1 MLQSRFSS
9 LSFTLLLLTSLV
21 WMEMDTLALSPAALE
36 WHQKA
41 RNAIREERYADA
53 ESDIRQAITFDSY
66 DPLLYITLGE
76 IYQKRGLVDQAIQA
90 YDRAAQLDSKDPAI
104 YFSLGTLYEQKQDY
118 PSAQYNYEISQ
129 QKNPSYTY
137 VESRLA
143 RLFGFQKKYDLAIAK
158 YESYLNQ
165 APRDFEAHTQLARFA
180 VATTHPADAQT
191 AIQHLLYVK
200 KEAPSLYKDEALL
213 AKAYLRLNDPKSA
226 LAELASAKENGRY
239 STEVANLQSVA
250 NEALGNINIAIK
262 DLKIA
267 AESNPEDANF
277 QYRLA
282 FLSAKQNQYGEALK
296 YLTQYLSLSPSDV
309 DARVTQVSWLNRQ
322 GSYVTA
328 KNVAQQLL
336 AQEKLNE
343 DQALELFTQQAFA
356 ALKTNDYKTSAD
368 LYEKVFNA
376 TPKTE
381 ENYRTIQQ
389 NLGVAYYQSGQLQ
402 KALGIFQ
409 DLLASNTL
417 DKDETAS
424 IKKDVYHIYLKKG
437 QLAGESKDFEMAK
450 NFLIEAKPFAE
461 STNDLQDL
469 RLELGALYLGNQYN
483 AEAIALYE
491 EALVEEPTNIEAG
504 LNLASLW
511 RESAPAK
518 ALPLLENVL
527 KQANLADD
535 AKFKATYYKASALIE
550 LNRKVEALP
559 LLESL
564 KATALAGKPN
574 ALNAEAW
581 LALGTLYHEKKLYPQ
596 ATQAYQQAVNLDA
609 KNALASYNLGSVYLA
624 QKEYGKA
631 RVALLQAIQGEEPI
645 TQAFY
650 ALGLVEE
657 NSQNKPKAVEYLKEY
672 LNRAGELSAQ
682 TKEKVEAKL
691 KLLSGTPSTV
701 TPLKPLASSPSTP
714 APKADRLPLQ

>member
-1 MLQSRFSS
+1 MLKSRFSS
-9 LSFTLLLLTSLV
+9 LTFTVLILTSLFLTQI
-21 WMEMDTLALSPAALE
+21 DALALSPAALE
-36 WHQKA
+36 WHQKT
-41 RNAIREERYADA
+41 RNAIREERYTDA
-53 ESDIRQAITFDSY
+53 ESDIHQAITFDSY

-76 IYQKRGLVDQAIQA
+76 IYQKQGLVDQAIQA

-137 VESRLA
+137 VDSRLA
-143 RLFGFQKKYDLAIAK
+143 RLLGFQKKYDLAIAK
-158 YESYLNQ
+158 YQTYLNQ
-165 APRDFEAHTQLARFA
+165 APRDFEAHSQLARFA
-180 VATTHPADAQT
+180 VATTRPEDAQT

-200 KEAPSLYKDEALL
+200 KEAPALYKDEALL

-250 NEALGNINIAIK
+250 NEALGNIAVAIR

-282 FLSAKQNQYGEALK
+282 FLSAKQNQYTDALK
-296 YLTQYLSLSPSDV
+296 YLTSYLQLNPSDV
-309 DARVTQVSWLNRQ
+309 NARVTQVAWLNRQ

-328 KNVAQQLL
+328 KNIAQQLL
-336 AQEKLNE
+336 EQEKLNE
-343 DQALELFTQQAFA
+343 DQALELWTQQAFA

-368 LYEKVFNA
+368 LYEKVFA
-376 TPKTE
+376 TTAPTE

-389 NLGVAYYQSGQLQ
+389 NLGVALYQSGQLQ
-402 KALGIFQ
+402 KALGVFQ
-409 DLLASNTL
+409 DLLASRAL

-437 QLAGESKDFEMAK
+437 KLASEGKDFETAK
-450 NFLIEAKPFAE
+450 KFLIDAKPYAQ
-461 STNDLQDL
+461 STEDLQDL
-469 RLELGALYLGNQYN
+469 RLELGALYLENQYTD
-483 AEAIALYE
+483 EAVALYE
-491 EALVEEPTNIEAG
+491 EALVQDPTNVEAG
-504 LNLASLW
+504 LNLASVW
-511 RESAPAK
+511 RASAPAK
-518 ALPLLENVL
+518 ALPLLDKVL
-527 KQANLADD
+527 KQANLPDD
-535 AKFKATYYKASALIE
+535 AKFEATYYKASALIE
-550 LNRKVEALP
+550 LNRKAEALP

-564 KATALAGKPN
+564 KASALSGKPK
-574 ALNAEAW
+574 ALNAEGW

-596 ATQAYQQAVNLDA
+596 AEQAYQQVVKLDA
-609 KNALASYNLGSVYLA
+609 DNALASYNLGSVYLA

-657 NSQNKPKAVEYLKEY
+657 NSQNKPKAIEYLQEY

-691 KLLSGTPSTV
+691 KLLSGTPSSV
-701 TPLKPLASSPSTP
+701 TPSKPVASSPSP
-714 APKADRLPLQ
+714 SAPKVDRLPIQ

>member
-1 MLQSRFSS
+1 MLNARVS
-9 LSFTLLLLTSLV
+9 LPFLTWLFLATLLFLPAEV
-21 WMEMDTLALSPAALE
+21 WALSPAALE

-41 RNAIREERYADA
+41 RNAIAEGRYPQA

-76 IYQKRGLVDQAIQA
+76 IYQKQGLVDQAIQA
-90 YDRAAQLDSKDPAI
+90 YDRAAQLDAKDPAI

-118 PSAQYNYEISQ
+118 PSAQYNYEVSQ

-143 RLFGFQKKYDLAIAK
+143 RLLGFQKKYDLAIAK
-158 YESYLNQ
+158 YEAYLDQ

-180 VATTHPADAQT
+180 VASTRPEQAQL
-191 AIQHLLYVK
+191 AIEHLLYVK
-200 KEAPSLYKDEALL
+200 KEAPALYKDEAVL

-250 NEALGNINIAIK
+250 HEALGNLSIAIK
-262 DLKIA
+262 DLKVA

-282 FLSAKQNQYGEALK
+282 FLSAKQNQYTDALK
-296 YLTQYLSLSPSDV
+296 YLTRYLTLNPSDV
-309 DARVTQVSWLNRQ
+309 NARVTQVSWLNRQ

-336 AQEKLNE
+336 TQEKLNE
-343 DQALELFTQQAFA
+343 EQTLELSTQQAFA
-356 ALKTNDYKTSAD
+356 ALKTNEYKMAAD
-368 LYEKVFNA
+368 LYENVLNA

-381 ENYRTIQQ
+381 ENYRTLQQ
-389 NLGVAYYQSGQLQ
+389 NLGVALYQSGQLQ
-402 KALGIFQ
+402 KALDVFQ

-417 DKDETAS
+417 DLAETTS
-424 IKKDVYHIYLKKG
+424 IKKDVYHIFMKKG
-437 QLAGESKDFEMAK
+437 QLAGEGQDFESAK
-450 NFLIEAKPFAE
+450 NWLVQAKPFAQ
-461 STNDLQDL
+461 STNDLQEL
-469 RLELGALYLGNQYN
+469 RLELGALYLEHQYN

-491 EALVEEPTNIEAG
+491 EALAQEPSNIEAG

-511 RESAPAK
+511 KESDPLK
-518 ALPLLENVL
+518 AIALLDNVL
-527 KQANLADD
+527 KQPNVAEE
-535 AKFKATYYKASALIE
+535 AKYKATFYKASAFIE
-550 LNRKVEALP
+550 LNRKAEALP

-564 KATALAGKPN
+564 KASALSGKPQ
-574 ALNAEAW
+574 ALNAQGW

-596 ATQAYQQAVNLDA
+596 AEQAYQQAVTLDA
-609 KNALASYNLGSVYLA
+609 QNALASYNLGSVYLA
-624 QKEYGKA
+624 QKNYGKA
-631 RVALLQAIQGEEPI
+631 RTTLLQAIEGEAPVV
-645 TQAFY
+645 QAFY

-657 NSQNKPKAVEYLKEY
+657 SSQHNAKAIEYFQEY
-672 LNRAGELSAQ
+672 LNRAVDLPPLS
-682 TKEKVEAKL
+682 KEKVQVKL
-691 KLLSGTPSTV
+691 KRLSSTPSAE
-701 TPLKPLASSPSTP
+701 TPLKPVATKPEASSAKSG
-714 APKADRLPLQ
+714 RLPLQ